1 MNKEDE
7 QEYTEALDFLNTDE
21 DLVEKKS
28 SIDAPKIQSEAKELL
43 KINNIALEYKYTLEG
58 KTLDESEGKWIQ
70 TGVALAG
77 YDFIKI
83 TFSMMNSFAELA
95 NLVSAKKQLDFYMQY
110 KDSVKKQFVLVRK
123 DRSIIAKNKSSVMKL
138 FKDKLLNIGDIIC
151 NTDGNMDSI
160 VKGLEAK
167 KDEEDL
173 F

>member
-1 MNKEDE
+1 MNKDE
-7 QEYTEALDFLNTDE
+7 EKEYEEALDFLNIE
-21 DLVEKKS
+21 DDVVDKKAS
-28 SIDAPKIQSEAKELL
+28 VDAPKIQSEAKELL

-77 YDFIKI
+77 YEFIKI
-83 TFSMMNSFAELA
+83 TFSMINSYAELA
-95 NLVSAKKQLDFYMQY
+95 NLVSGKTQTDFYMQY
-110 KDSVKKQFVLVRK
+110 KDSVKKQFILVRK
-123 DRSIIAKNKSSVMKL
+123 DRSIEAKNKSSVMKL

-151 NTDGNMDSI
+151 NTDGNMASI

-167 KDEEDL
+167 KDDEDI